1 VGSRY
6 SIDLRAHMAECDAN
20 YYRLMKLVPNL
31 REQDERAL
39 NLVVAERALKVRIR
53 VLERCPYTTL
63 MELTQ
68 LPLTEALSFELPAPR
83 LTIRLYHD
91 ARTAEVIEFQN
102 GRRFDAVYEYPNGEM
117 RQRDEKA
124 QINRFLSE
132 YLSACLLHGATVE
145 QHVSVANGSAS
156 AFVPSRS

>member
-1 VGSRY
+1 
-6 SIDLRAHMAECDAN
+6 MAECDAN
-20 YYRLMKLVPNL
+20 YYRLMKLVPDL
-31 REQDERAL
+31 RERDERAL
-39 NLVVAERALKVRIR
+39 NLVVAERELKVRIK
-53 VLERCPYTTL
+53 VVERCPYTTL
-63 MELTQ
+63 LELTQ

-102 GRRFDAVYEYPNGEM
+102 ERRFNAVYEYPNGEM

-132 YLSACLLHGATVE
+132 YLSACLSHGATVE
-145 QHVSVANGSAS
+145 QQVVVTDGCVN

>member
-1 VGSRY
+1 MIDVGSRY

-20 YYRLMKLVPNL
+20 YYRLMKLVPDL
-31 REQDERAL
+31 RERDERAL
-39 NLVVAERALKVRIR
+39 NLVIAERALKVRIR

-68 LPLTEALSFELPAPR
+68 LPLTDGLSFELPAPR

-91 ARTAEVIEFQN
+91 ARNAEVIEFQN
-102 GRRFDAVYEYPNGEM
+102 GRRFDPVYDYPNDEM

-132 YLSACLLHGATVE
+132 YLSACLSHGATVE
-145 QHVSVANGSAS
+145 QHMVVTDG
-156 AFVPSRS
+156 

>member
-1 VGSRY
+1 MRSRY

-20 YYRLMKLVPNL
+20 YYRLLKLVPDL
-31 REQDERAL
+31 RERDERAL
-39 NLVVAERALKVRIR
+39 NLVIAERALKVRIR

-63 MELTQ
+63 LELTQ
-68 LPLTEALSFELPAPR
+68 LPLTDGLSFELPAPR

-102 GRRFDAVYEYPNGEM
+102 GRRFDPVYDYPNNEM

-132 YLSACLLHGATVE
+132 YLSACLSHGATVE
-145 QHVSVANGSAS
+145 QHMVVTDG
-156 AFVPSRS
+156 

>member
-1 VGSRY
+1 MTDVGSRY

-20 YYRLMKLVPNL
+20 YYRLMKLVPDL
-31 REQDERAL
+31 RERDERAL
-39 NLVVAERALKVRIR
+39 NLVIAERALKVRIR

-63 MELTQ
+63 LELTQ
-68 LPLTEALSFELPAPR
+68 LPLTDGLSFELPAPR

-102 GRRFDAVYEYPNGEM
+102 GRRFDPVYDYPNDEM

-132 YLSACLLHGATVE
+132 YLSACLSHGATVE
-145 QHVSVANGSAS
+145 QHMVVTDG
-156 AFVPSRS
+156 